1 MASLKNKEDCNIFFQ
16 PNATGSEIFL
26 KIQIK
31 LFNNKVAALLDLVP
45 KAWFSIA
52 RKFYLYIAFLYPIL
66 CDNNP

>member
-31 LFNNKVAALLDLVP
+31 LFNNKVAALLD
-45 KAWFSIA
+45 
-52 RKFYLYIAFLYPIL
+52 
-66 CDNNP
+66 